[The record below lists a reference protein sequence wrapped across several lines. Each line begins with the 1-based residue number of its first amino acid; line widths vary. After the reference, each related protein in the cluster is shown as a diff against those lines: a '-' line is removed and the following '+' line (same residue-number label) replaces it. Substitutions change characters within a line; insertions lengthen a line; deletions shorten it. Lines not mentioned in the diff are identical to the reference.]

1 MNVAFLLVIFYDY
14 GFQPRFT
21 PKKIQNRKNIRLE
34 KKEKTFVIELNICK
48 QLFVAFGT
56 TLNVVCVWI

>member
-21 PKKIQNRKNIRLE
+21 PKKNIQNRKNIRLK
-34 KKEKTFVIELNICK
+34 KKEK
-48 QLFVAFGT
+48 
-56 TLNVVCVWI
+56 NVRN